1 MGMNLEKDIKSK
13 FNSVEQKLLN
23 KAEIAAQSSSVKLYL
38 VGGPVRDL
46 LLGNIIHDLDFL
58 IDGEIDSFIHEFSK
72 VINSQPISS
81 SQFKTFKYRIGDN
94 EIDIAL
100 ARTEVYPFP
109 GSLPNI
115 KPSNIHED
123 LYRRDF
129 TINAI
134 ALQLFPK
141 PYKLIDPVNGIE
153 ELKNKRI
160 KIIHEKSFQD
170 DPTRIFRAIRYSSRF
185 DFPIEQKTIDLIHQ
199 DMNFISS
206 LTGKRILN
214 ELIKYLSENDTSNS
228 LSSLTKYN
236 ILQFIDNNFPSNE
249 EFITRLHVFKNEKY
263 SLNEKEVLLLAIL
276 CSNMNQIQ
284 LNKFITRFSLSKK
297 QTKILIDLNQINK
310 KISSV
315 SVMKKASSITNLF
328 DKYEIKAL
336 KFASIISENNKFT
349 QMVNSYINIWS
360 NIKPYNNGN
369 EITKILSIDKTKLS
383 SIIQKVRDAIING
396 QISSKADEMKF
407 LKKLNRQLFK

>member
-206 LTGKRILN
+206 LSGKRILN

-336 KFASIISENNKFT
+336 KFASIILADNKFT

>member
-1 MGMNLEKDIKSK
+1 MGMNLEKDIISK

-141 PYKLIDPVNGIE
+141 PSKLIDPVNGIE

-185 DFPIEQKTIDLIHQ
+185 NFPIEQKTIDLIHQ

-206 LTGKRILN
+206 LSGKRILN

-297 QTKILIDLNQINK
+297 QTKILIDLNHINK
-310 KISSV
+310 KISSI

-336 KFASIISENNKFT
+336 KFASIITENTKFT

>member
-1 MGMNLEKDIKSK
+1 MGMNLEKDIISK

-38 VGGPVRDL
+38 VGGSVRDL

-206 LTGKRILN
+206 LSGKRILN

-249 EFITRLHVFKNEKY
+249 EFITRLHVFKNENY
-263 SLNEKEVLLLAIL
+263 SLNEKEVLFI
-276 CSNMNQIQ
+276 SN
-284 LNKFITRFSLSKK
+284 FVFE
-297 QTKILIDLNQINK
+297 
-310 KISSV
+310 
-315 SVMKKASSITNLF
+315 
-328 DKYEIKAL
+328 YEPN
-336 KFASIISENNKFT
+336 ST
-349 QMVNSYINIWS
+349 Q
-360 NIKPYNNGN
+360 
-369 EITKILSIDKTKLS
+369 
-383 SIIQKVRDAIING
+383 
-396 QISSKADEMKF
+396 
-407 LKKLNRQLFK
+407 

>member
-1 MGMNLEKDIKSK
+1 
-13 FNSVEQKLLN
+13 
-23 KAEIAAQSSSVKLYL
+23 
-38 VGGPVRDL
+38 
-46 LLGNIIHDLDFL
+46 
-58 IDGEIDSFIHEFSK
+58 
-72 VINSQPISS
+72 
-81 SQFKTFKYRIGDN
+81 
-94 EIDIAL
+94 
-100 ARTEVYPFP
+100 
-109 GSLPNI
+109 
-115 KPSNIHED
+115 
-123 LYRRDF
+123 
-129 TINAI
+129 
-134 ALQLFPK
+134 
-141 PYKLIDPVNGIE
+141 
-153 ELKNKRI
+153 
-160 KIIHEKSFQD
+160 
-170 DPTRIFRAIRYSSRF
+170 
-185 DFPIEQKTIDLIHQ
+185 
-199 DMNFISS
+199 MNFISS
-206 LTGKRILN
+206 LSGKRILN

-310 KISSV
+310 KISSI

-336 KFASIISENNKFT
+336 KFASIITENNKFT

-396 QISSKADEMKF
+396 QISSKADEMKL

>member
-206 LTGKRILN
+206 LSGKRILN

-310 KISSV
+310 KISSI

-336 KFASIISENNKFT
+336 KFASIITENNKFT

>member
-115 KPSNIHED
+115 KPSNIHQD

-206 LTGKRILN
+206 LSGKRILN

-310 KISSV
+310 KISSI

-336 KFASIISENNKFT
+336 KFASIITENNKFT